1 MPSTAVA
8 LSLFYCPREFLLAAE
23 LHEARSADKLRPRLK
38 CASVGQGHIAKTLMD
53 LHFCWFF
60 GSFFFL
66 LCCVMCFSRW
76 LDQ

>member
-8 LSLFYCPREFLLAAE
+8 LSLFYYPREFLLAAE

-60 GSFFFL
+60 GSFFFSL
-66 LCCVMCFSRW
+66 VLCYVF
-76 LDQ
+76 